1 LPEYGGTEQTKS
13 VSNPSTTTPHVKDAA
28 MMTWAKPVSGGSQA
42 SGRLRLAL
50 TTASV
55 LLVLALAAMAWRA
68 SSQDVSAQSAR
79 VSSHAS
85 EPLVRHDFVRRIR
98 LTGLSEAIR
107 FHVATAPLLAG
118 QGQSG
123 GGEGGGGGG
132 SLVIVKIAAPG
143 ARVKADDL
151 LVEFDR
157 QAQEKIAL
165 DKKAEYEDL
174 VNQILQK
181 DAEQAAA
188 RVKDDSEIAQAENA
202 VKNYE
207 LEVLKNEMLSRV
219 KAEINNQ
226 DLAEARIKLK
236 ALRENYALKRAAAT
250 AEHRILEIRRD
261 RAKAAMDHAIDN
273 AKALTVLSPIDGL
286 VVPNMTWKGNGPAD
300 IQEGDEVWPGAPVL
314 QVVNQSSMQVRA
326 RINQADLPSV
336 RVGLPVTVRLDAYPD
351 LEMTGRITQIAP
363 MGVSGSF
370 SPRVRAFAAVIAVDG
385 TNPRLLPD
393 LTAAIDVEVERIK
406 NALVVRRDAVQID
419 ANGAHVR
426 VRDSSGIST
435 RQVAL
440 GPSDEVDIV
449 VTSGLEPGQVIVQ

>member
-1 LPEYGGTEQTKS
+1 LLEYGGTEQTKS
-13 VSNPSTTTPHVKDAA
+13 VSNPSTTTPHVKGAA
-28 MMTWAKPVSGGSQA
+28 TMTWAKPASGGSQA

-50 TTASV
+50 TAAGV
-55 LLVLALAAMAWRA
+55 LLVLALAAMAWRS

-79 VSSHAS
+79 ASSHAS
-85 EPLVRHDFVRRIR
+85 KTLVRRDFVRRIR

-123 GGEGGGGGG
+123 GGGGGGGG

-143 ARVKADDL
+143 APVKAGDV

-181 DAEQAAA
+181 DAEQTAA
-188 RVKDDSEIAQAENA
+188 RVKDDSEISQAENA

-226 DLAEARIKLK
+226 DLAESRIKLK

-286 VVPNMTWKGNGPAD
+286 VVPKMTWKGNGPAD
-300 IQEGDEVWPGAPVL
+300 IQEGDEMWPGAPVL

-363 MGVSGSF
+363 IGVSGSF

-406 NALVVRRDAVQID
+406 NALVVRRDAVQVD

-440 GPSDEVDIV
+440 GPSDEVDVV

>member
-1 LPEYGGTEQTKS
+1 
-13 VSNPSTTTPHVKDAA
+13 
-28 MMTWAKPVSGGSQA
+28 MMW
-42 SGRLRLAL
+42 GRLRLTL
-50 TTASV
+50 TAAAV
-55 LLVLALAAMAWRA
+55 VGALVLTAAFWRS
-68 SSQDVSAQSAR
+68 SSQDVAAQGGLASG
-79 VSSHAS
+79 HAS
-85 EPLVRHDFVRRIR
+85 KPLVRRDFVRRIR
-98 LTGLSEAIR
+98 LTGLSEAIK

-123 GGEGGGGGG
+123 GGGGGGGN
-132 SLVIVKIAAPG
+132 LVIVKIAEPG
-143 ARVKADDL
+143 ARVKAGDV

-157 QAQEKIAL
+157 QSQEKVAL
-165 DKKAEYEDL
+165 DKKAEYDDL

-181 DAEQAAA
+181 DAEQEAA

-219 KAEINNQ
+219 KAEINDQ
-226 DLAEARIKLK
+226 DLAESRVKLK
-236 ALRENYALKRAAAT
+236 SLRDNYALKRAAAA

-261 RAKAAMDHAIDN
+261 RARAAMDHAIDN
-273 AKALTVLSPIDGL
+273 AKALTVLSPLDGL
-286 VVPNMTWKGNGPAD
+286 VVPKMTWKGNGPAD
-300 IQEGDEVWPGAPVL
+300 IQEGDEMSPGEPIL

-336 RVGLPVTVRLDAYPD
+336 RVGLPVAVRLDAYPD

-363 MGVSGSF
+363 IGISGSF
-370 SPRVRAFAAVIAVDG
+370 SPRVRAFAAVIMVDG

-406 NALVVRRDAVQID
+406 NALVVPRDAVQTD
-419 ANGAHVR
+419 AGGARVR
-426 VRDSSGIST
+426 VRDGNSIST

-440 GPSDEVDIV
+440 GPSDEVDVV
-449 VTSGLEPGQVIVQ
+449 VTSGLEAGQVVVE